1 MPNDACPWKGL
12 TCQSVDRVTVMET
25 DNYETLVR
33 EPQKAKLTPR
43 LEDYGREMAT
53 QGLKP
58 VRIRNEMARR
68 FGLAEAEIPI
78 LRQVQ
83 WLVSSYSK
91 KNMHRNDDHDEIL
104 DQIDQLPYDVGNGS
118 DEKSCLVKLTTKR
131 LLLNAAR
138 DPESFIFR
146 MDAIFKL
153 NQRLEDIYVL
163 ALTELRRVFASV
175 SSWQMVVK
183 FVVVD
188 AKAAQQ
194 NAVAQGFG
202 VDPESFAP
210 MPRTTH

>member
-104 DQIDQLPYDVGNGS
+104 DQIDQLPYGLTVS
-118 DEKSCLVKLTTKR
+118 DTSH
-131 LLLNAAR
+131 
-138 DPESFIFR
+138 FIR
-146 MDAIFKL
+146 IEA
-153 NQRLEDIYVL
+153 
-163 ALTELRRVFASV
+163 
-175 SSWQMVVK
+175 
-183 FVVVD
+183 
-188 AKAAQQ
+188 
-194 NAVAQGFG
+194 
-202 VDPESFAP
+202 
-210 MPRTTH
+210 

>member
-1 MPNDACPWKGL
+1 MRRMCVDYARYQLLRCSSETCKEAMPNDACPWKGL

-104 DQIDQLPYDVGNGS
+104 DQIDQLPYGPTVS
-118 DEKSCLVKLTTKR
+118 DTSH
-131 LLLNAAR
+131 
-138 DPESFIFR
+138 FIR
-146 MDAIFKL
+146 IEA
-153 NQRLEDIYVL
+153 
-163 ALTELRRVFASV
+163 
-175 SSWQMVVK
+175 
-183 FVVVD
+183 
-188 AKAAQQ
+188 
-194 NAVAQGFG
+194 
-202 VDPESFAP
+202 
-210 MPRTTH
+210 